1 MSIKN
6 RHSDEEIKIFLTES
20 SSFWDFCKKL
30 GYTNKSGTTYDIV
43 RKELDAR
50 GIKLP
55 IFNRGGKSTKKK
67 TYSEIFCEH
76 SSYDRKDLKKRIL
89 KENILNYE
97 CLNCGI
103 SEWLGQPISLQI
115 DHINGINNDNRI
127 ENLRFLCPNCHS
139 QTDTWG
145 NKKRA

>member
-55 IFNRGGKSTKKK
+55 IFNRGGKAQK
-67 TYSEIFCEH
+67 
-76 SSYDRKDLKKRIL
+76 RKLTLKFFASI
-89 KENILNYE
+89 
-97 CLNCGI
+97 
-103 SEWLGQPISLQI
+103 P
-115 DHINGINNDNRI
+115 HMI
-127 ENLRFLCPNCHS
+127 E
-139 QTDTWG
+139 
-145 NKKRA
+145 KI